1 MADNRPIGVFD
12 SGIGGLTVLR
22 EIMALL
28 PNESTVYFGD
38 DGRTPYGTKSHDT
51 IIKYCLQIMRFL
63 EEKNVKM
70 IVIACNTA
78 STHAYKILK
87 KYSKVPV
94 IEVVYPGAE
103 AAVRTTTNGKVGI
116 IATQSTISSG
126 GYETAVREKALE
138 LINMGINENALNNLS
153 IVTQACPIFV
163 PLAENGWWDNEV
175 TEAVV
180 KRYLAPVKEFG
191 VDTLVLG
198 CTHYPL
204 LKDAIAREMG
214 PEVTLINSGVSVASV
229 VKDRIIKENIACD
242 NSLATHEFYTSD
254 DATTFENVAAPFL
267 GKGLP
272 KGTKKCS
279 VDKYDISEYLS

>member
-28 PNESTVYFGD
+28 PNESTIYFGD

-103 AAVRTTTNGKVGI
+103 AAVKTTTNGKVGI

-138 LINMGINENALNNLS
+138 LINQGVNETALNNLS

-204 LKDAIAREMG
+204 LKDAIQREMG
-214 PEVTLINSGVSVASV
+214 EDVTLINSGVSVASV
-229 VKDRIIKENIACD
+229 VRDRIIKEGISCD
-242 NSLATHEFYTSD
+242 DSAAIHEFYTSD

-267 GKGLP
+267 GQGLP
-272 KGTKKCS
+272 KGTKRVT
-279 VDKYDISEYLS
+279 VDRYDVSEYV